1 MESRSLL
8 EKRRALIIAV
18 SEYNNPLQHLPFC
31 KNDGEEMYEVL
42 KSLGYQIPHNNKLV
56 GQVKGNQIKDAIYDF
71 FGDETIN
78 SQDTI
83 LFYYSGHGIPD
94 IDGDVYLASSEI
106 NPKQPYR
113 NGFSFSELTKMMN
126 RSLSTRV
133 VAILDCCYGGAAKVG
148 KGNEDDA
155 AKIGTFFQNFFQ
167 KNLHCLTKGKENV
180 FYLQVKRHKRR
191 MERRKEITAF
201 LLFIY

>member
-1 MESRSLL
+1 MGYMESGSLQ

-18 SEYNNPLQHLPFC
+18 SEYNNPLQQLPFC
-31 KNDGEEMYEVL
+31 KNDGEEIYEVL
-42 KSLGYQIPHNNKLV
+42 MSLGYRIPDNKKLV

-71 FGDETIN
+71 FDDETIN

-94 IDGDVYLASSEI
+94 IDGDVYLASSEM

-133 VAILDCCYGGAAKVG
+133 VAILDCCYSGGS
-148 KGNEDDA
+148 KG
-155 AKIGTFFQNFFQ
+155 
-167 KNLHCLTKGKENV
+167 
-180 FYLQVKRHKRR
+180 R
-191 MERRKEITAF
+191 
-201 LLFIY
+201 